1 MASRAAAA
9 FRRARALE
17 RATDGPE
24 PTETFLV
31 RQAAMADDAIRA
43 LAHHRAEVVS
53 ELRNRF
59 PWYGDDDSVRR
70 SIRVDGGLQ
79 VVRERQNAVFC
90 ECHAYHAAVCP
101 NLPTY
106 TTFGSDALRKPVVH
120 GVRVADRLRF
130 KVKENA

>member
-24 PTETFLV
+24 PTEAFLV

-43 LAHHRAEVVS
+43 LSHHRAEVVS

-90 ECHAYHAAVCP
+90 ECHAYHALVCP
-101 NLPTY
+101 NL
-106 TTFGSDALRKPVVH
+106 FDADAIEPVVH
-120 GVRVADRLRF
+120 SVRVADRLRF